1 MSAPE
6 KTKEPEKPKVA
17 KTVTLQRLLKLARPE
32 AVPLGIGTLFLLIG
46 SAASLAYPQGVA
58 YIVDEA
64 LGKHDLEKINNAALV
79 MLAVFLVQGV
89 AIAARFILFANAG
102 QRAVAR
108 LRNQLFEQLMSQE
121 VGFFDGQ
128 KTGDLTSR
136 LSSDCSTVEG
146 GVSSN
151 ISFGL
156 RSLVTVLGGLAVLFI
171 TSPKLTLMMISVAPP
186 VAIGAFAY
194 GRKVRKMA
202 REAQDALAKS
212 NEVAEESISGIRT
225 VRSFAGEER
234 EKARFG
240 TAISEALAVSKRR
253 IRASATFMG
262 AASTAGYLSA
272 VVVFWF
278 GGRMVIEGQLSQGD
292 LIQFLMNT
300 MQVAFSLGALSELW
314 VDFNRV
320 GGAAE
325 RVFELLERK
334 PAIPS
339 KGGTIPQQ
347 VEGWVEW
354 QHVDFAY
361 PTRPDVPVL
370 RDFNLKLSQGEV
382 VALVGPSGGGKST
395 IASLLYRLYDPS
407 KGQVSLDGKP
417 LASLDPNWLR
427 RQIGVVAQ
435 EPLLFSTSIAENIL
449 YGRPEA
455 TQAEVEEAAKLA
467 NAHSFISAFPD
478 GYKTLVGERG
488 VQLSGGQK
496 QRVAI
501 ARAILK
507 NPRLLILDEATSAL
521 DAESEHLVR
530 EALERLMEGRTTLI
544 IAHRLSTVKGADRV
558 VVLDAGGVAQM
569 GTHSA
574 LVAQDGIYRRLVEKQ
589 FAQA

>member
-1 MSAPE
+1 MTTD
-6 KTKEPEKPKVA
+6 KTKPADKPKVP
-17 KTVTLQRLLKLARPE
+17 KRVTLVRLLKLARPE
-32 AVPLGIGTLFLLIG
+32 AVPLGVGTFFLLIG
-46 SAASLAYPQGVA
+46 SAAALVYPQGVA

-64 LGKHDLEKINNAALV
+64 LGKKDLAKINNAALV
-79 MLAVFLVQGV
+79 MLAVFLVQGAAV
-89 AIAARFILFANAG
+89 AIRYILFAGAG

-108 LRNQLFEQLMSQE
+108 LRNQLFERLLAQE
-121 VGFFDGQ
+121 VGFFDSQ

-136 LSSDCSTVEG
+136 LSSDCSTVES

-156 RSLVTVLGGLAVLFI
+156 RSLTTVLGGLAVLFF
-171 TSPKLTLMMISVAPP
+171 TSPKLTLMMLSVAPP
-186 VAIGAFAY
+186 VALGAFAY
-194 GRKVRKMA
+194 GRRVRKMA
-202 REAQDALAKS
+202 REAQDALAKA

-234 EKARFG
+234 EKTRYD
-240 TAISEALAVSKRR
+240 TAIGEALAVSQKR
-253 IRASATFMG
+253 IRAGATFMG
-262 AASTAGYLSA
+262 AASTAGYISA

-278 GGRMVIEGQLSQGD
+278 GGRMVIQDQLTQGQLM
-292 LIQFLMNT
+292 QFLMNT

-334 PAIPS
+334 SAIPS
-339 KGGTIPQQ
+339 SGGVAPDHVNGT
-347 VEGWVEW
+347 VEW
-354 QHVDFAY
+354 QNVDFAY
-361 PTRPDVPVL
+361 PSRPDVPVL
-370 RDFNLKLSQGEV
+370 RNFSLKLGQGEV
-382 VALVGPSGGGKST
+382 VALVGPSGAGKST
-395 IASLLYRLYDPS
+395 IASLLYRLYDPVR
-407 KGQVSLDGKP
+407 GDILLDGKP
-417 LASLDPNWLR
+417 LPSLDPNWLR
-427 RQIGVVAQ
+427 KQIGVVAQ

-467 NAHSFISAFPD
+467 NAHSFISAFPE

-488 VQLSGGQK
+488 IQLSGGQK

-530 EALERLMEGRTTLI
+530 EALERLMKGRTTLV
-544 IAHRLSTVKGADRV
+544 IAHRLSTVKGANRV
-558 VVLDAGGVAQM
+558 VVLDAGGVAQV

-574 LVAQDGIYRRLVEKQ
+574 LVAEEGIYRRLVEKQ
-589 FAQA
+589 FAVA